1 MFAELDAA
9 AAAGMPEFATLSAIC
24 AKYGVI
30 IEPSAA

>member
-9 AAAGMPEFATLSAIC
+9 AAAGMPEFAKLTAIC

-30 IEPSAA
+30 IDPRAT